1 MISNIKEIERK
12 ILSLETEVGDLR
24 QGYLIINRRYS
35 QALTALKEL
44 TAHAA
49 EAAKRAANG
58 AIKAAAAAKNASTA
72 ATEAAAFLVV
82 VAADAAADAAAAAA
96 ESARRWLRGLAIPEL
111 DKLLVLRYWLNIDLN
126 ALGMPKVDTAHQAT
140 MPLSE
145 ILQTRQEKYL
155 RATESI
161 NRSLQ
166 ELTSEFERLTKT
178 LVNQN

>member
-1 MISNIKEIERK
+1 MINSKQ
-12 ILSLETEVGDLR
+12 GLR
-24 QGYLIINRRYS
+24 DEFSKALINCLLIRYR
-35 QALTALKEL
+35 EL
-44 TAHAA
+44 P
-49 EAAKRAANG
+49 
-58 AIKAAAAAKNASTA
+58 S
-72 ATEAAAFLVV
+72 AAF
-82 VAADAAADAAAAAA
+82 VAKEFNLRTRISEAITQ

-140 MPLSE
+140 MPPSE
-145 ILQTRQEKYL
+145 ILQTRQEEYL